1 MAFAAF
7 LTALLA
13 GMGVGSG
20 GLFVVFLTVFLDYP
34 QLAAQG
40 LNLYF
45 FIFATAAALLLHVR
59 AQRLHFSRLA
69 LVCGVGSVGCV
80 GGAML
85 AQTLETGLLRSI
97 FAVVLIASGVFSLF
111 RDRKKQPAG
120 AAK

>member
-69 LVCGVGSVGCV
+69 LVCGVGAVGCV

-85 AQTLETGLLRSI
+85 AQALETGLLRSI

>member
-45 FIFATAAALLLHVR
+45 FILPRRRRSFCMCVRSGCISRGSRWYAAWVR
-59 AQRLHFSRLA
+59 LGAWAARCLRRRLKPVSCAAF
-69 LVCGVGSVGCV
+69 
-80 GGAML
+80 
-85 AQTLETGLLRSI
+85 LRW
-97 FAVVLIASGVFSLF
+97 F
-111 RDRKKQPAG
+111 
-120 AAK
+120 

>member
-45 FIFATAAALLLHVR
+45 FIFCHGGGAPSACACAAAAFLAARAGMRRGCGWVR
-59 AQRLHFSRLA
+59 GR
-69 LVCGVGSVGCV
+69 
-80 GGAML
+80 
-85 AQTLETGLLRSI
+85 
-97 FAVVLIASGVFSLF
+97 
-111 RDRKKQPAG
+111 RDACAG
-120 AAK
+120 A

>member
-7 LTALLA
+7 LIALLA

-20 GLFVVFLTVFLDYP
+20 GIFVVFLTVFLQYP

-45 FIFATAAALLLHVR
+45 YIFATAAALLLHVR
-59 AQRLHFSRLA
+59 AQKLHLRRLF
-69 LVCGVGSVGCV
+69 LVCGIGSIGCV

-85 AQTLETGLLRSI
+85 AQVLETGVLRSI
-97 FAVVLIASGVFSLF
+97 FAVVLIASGIFSLL
-111 RDRKKQPAG
+111 RDRKKRPAH